1 MRTTEKVTEN
11 MTLHTLKIFALNRL
25 KSFCYDTKYNLQ
37 LTEARRQGEILA
49 ANFFEKINLC
59 VTFYIARASIYQ
71 ISEMV
76 VWLWY
81 SVVYNLS
88 LYLCRYSSGATILYL
103 IN

>member
-1 MRTTEKVTEN
+1 MVFIVCYYFYYRYFWECIYYTQQSHGN
-11 MTLHTLKIFALNRL
+11 H
-25 KSFCYDTKYNLQ
+25 KSRYNLQ

-49 ANFFEKINLC
+49 ADFFEKINLC

-71 ISEMV
+71 NSEMM

-88 LYLCRYSSGATILYL
+88 LYLCRYSSGATILYP

>member
-1 MRTTEKVTEN
+1 MR
-11 MTLHTLKIFALNRL
+11 LRL
-25 KSFCYDTKYNLQ
+25 IYRERVGVESGGFQVNITVK
-37 LTEARRQGEILA
+37 RRQGEILA

-71 ISEMV
+71 NSEMM

-88 LYLCRYSSGATILYL
+88 SYLCRYSSGATILYL

>member
-1 MRTTEKVTEN
+1 MFVTPTFILEPLIMR
-11 MTLHTLKIFALNRL
+11 
-25 KSFCYDTKYNLQ
+25 

-71 ISEMV
+71 NSETV

-81 SVVYNLS
+81 SAAYNLS
-88 LYLCRYSSGATILYL
+88 SYLCRYSSGATILCL
-103 IN
+103 TK

>member
-1 MRTTEKVTEN
+1 MR
-11 MTLHTLKIFALNRL
+11 LRL
-25 KSFCYDTKYNLQ
+25 ICRERVGVESGGFQVNITVK
-37 LTEARRQGEILA
+37 RRQGEILA

-71 ISEMV
+71 NSEMM